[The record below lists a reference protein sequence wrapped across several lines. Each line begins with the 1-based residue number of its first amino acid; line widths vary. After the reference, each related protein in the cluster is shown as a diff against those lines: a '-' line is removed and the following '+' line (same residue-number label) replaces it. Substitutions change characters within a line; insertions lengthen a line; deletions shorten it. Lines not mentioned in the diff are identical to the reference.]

1 MSVSLDESRLS
12 CTSCGLPL
20 SGSACA
26 ACGGSG
32 LPLALADGVAGSARA
47 YAAEAERPELGSH
60 ADLADGNFSNLV
72 SRCASALGMADV
84 TSADTPDGP
93 LFRAIS
99 RGFALFF
106 RIRPNIGDLVI
117 EVPVVR
123 LPLTQYVAALRLIL
137 ELSDRDRSAVR
148 YSTRGELVIARFV
161 GVLPTMSPVAFFQAV
176 EAVLEAALDCARV
189 LVGSFQAREI
199 TPKEYGALT
208 LESFPR
214 GIVLSDELPTSS
226 QRTALAAQSSRR
238 VPTRELLGPTRPTP
252 VADVPAILMPPGGS
266 AQPKAAPAP
275 AAAAARPTPA
285 KSPSVPPAPKPAASP
300 QPALRPP
307 QREVPKPREEH
318 TPPTAPSPADAR
330 GSNFPPAAPGPA
342 KPVTPPAPAVTPITQ
357 VSPAAPPKAGSR
369 HAALCEL
376 LHKAQTLGA
385 VLSFAD
391 QPATMCLLIRAT
403 VYRTILEHEQAA
415 PGAAAHLATTTASI
429 TKEIYITAPGK
440 RRGSMAIP
448 PTAPA
453 FETMSEIVA
462 KEGVVQSSEPL
473 VIQPITTAQ
482 EAKQHLARY
491 VSEIDQAPS
500 DVDLRHFLALG
511 ALSELLVRAKLP
523 PATQERLKGI
533 LAHARKEGPKQQVV
547 ELMMTALNRMIA

>member
-1 MSVSLDESRLS
+1 MS
-12 CTSCGLPL
+12 
-20 SGSACA
+20 
-26 ACGGSG
+26 
-32 LPLALADGVAGSARA
+32 
-47 YAAEAERPELGSH
+47 EL
-60 ADLADGNFSNLV
+60 
-72 SRCASALGMADV
+72 
-84 TSADTPDGP
+84 TSAETPDGP
-93 LFRAIS
+93 LFRAML

-106 RIRPNIGDLVI
+106 RIRPTIGDLVI

-137 ELSDRDRSAVR
+137 ELSDRDHSAVR

-161 GVLPTMSPVAFFQAV
+161 GVLPTISPGSFYQAI
-176 EAVLEAALDCARV
+176 ESVLEAALDCARV

-199 TPKEYGALT
+199 TPKDCAALT

-214 GIVLSDELPTSS
+214 GIVLTDELPTSS

-252 VADVPAILMPPGGS
+252 VADVPAILMPPGGP
-266 AQPKAAPAP
+266 AQPKAA
-275 AAAAARPTPA
+275 AAANPRPTPA
-285 KSPSVPPAPKPAASP
+285 KSPSVPPPVKPAAP
-300 QPALRPP
+300 AAQPALRPP

-318 TPPTAPSPADAR
+318 TPPTAPSPADVPPLR
-330 GSNFPPAAPGPA
+330 GSNHPPPAAA
-342 KPVTPPAPAVTPITQ
+342 KPVTPAAPAVSPITQ
-357 VSPAAPPKAGSR
+357 TSAASPPKAGSR

-415 PGAAAHLATTTASI
+415 PGAAAHLATSTATL

-453 FETMSEIVA
+453 FETMADIVA